1 MVIQGYPYWCQQKS
15 RTVCC
20 RNVQLMRTLFLK
32 LTKIWQRENGKFVDF
47 NDPTQVWTRPSKKP
61 LRISTNDLSFQE
73 LDLLTYISA
82 ADSVRQHSLVL
93 RNYVWK
99 SNPVN
104 LKLLVRKQNFT
115 CYTHSSSLY
124 VTHFAISYRATRGS
138 ISPYNI
144 AGLISEVS
152 KDVATQI
159 AKNCRRQQPH
169 SHLRPPPRGTPR
181 VFAYTLYFQKLES
194 SDYIF
199 VAACMGLSLFKFVQW
214 PPKRG
219 IFSEPECVLAVQGRS
234 GSSKVDD
241 FGTNRKRV
249 ATSY

>member
-1 MVIQGYPYWCQQKS
+1 M
-15 RTVCC
+15 
-20 RNVQLMRTLFLK
+20 
-32 LTKIWQRENGKFVDF
+32 
-47 NDPTQVWTRPSKKP
+47 
-61 LRISTNDLSFQE
+61 
-73 LDLLTYISA
+73 
-82 ADSVRQHSLVL
+82 
-93 RNYVWK
+93 
-99 SNPVN
+99 
-104 LKLLVRKQNFT
+104 RKQNFT

-219 IFSEPECVLAVQGRS
+219 IFSEPECVLAIQGHLRS
-234 GSSKVDD
+234 IISVPIKNVHICNFLLVGHCDYGPILHR
-241 FGTNRKRV
+241 F
-249 ATSY
+249 